1 MESVYRIVNTLK
13 NAELSKRDRC
23 TFTLQ
28 FVEYVDTEGEEEPL
42 EVVKNSIELRTGQ
55 IFRDALNMSEGKDE
69 NTFRITADTTLEY
82 ANYID
87 FIKEINNGLSKEALQ
102 FCYNLYDEF
111 YTKGWSKDA
120 YVPTMNVR
128 MELDC
133 TEDGYLVEYYYYE
146 DFENLLVYD
155 FYSAVKERIAIKKCQ
170 LCGTYFLTQNRTDE
184 LYCSGVCRNIISKQ
198 RSKIHH
204 RLDDENEMLKRRIAS
219 RLQQRTKVANQAL
232 REEREAVHK
241 KFLYDVKQWKKQ
253 IKEGTATAENY
264 KMWLQTQDLK
274 YATMLE
280 RKEPLPAE
288 VRPVPVIKAGNVV
301 ASAPLTPIVPEEEQA
316 AGESGIDLDEL
327 VAEPVVS
334 REPQPEKPQ
343 SEQIKMDIP
352 LEEQGIPEET
362 KARIM
367 RFGNQKNNFA
377 IKKAVF
383 PTLEKESV
391 RDDFIASDL
400 IDESEEEQ
408 QTTEEPTITSV
419 SLDDMKARLSAQKEV
434 LRAQGLDELV
444 GLLEDDERK

>member
-1 MESVYRIVNTLK
+1 MNSVYRIVNTLK

-28 FVEYVDTEGEEEPL
+28 FVDYVETEGEEEPL
-42 EVVKNSIELRTGQ
+42 EVVKNSIELKTGQ
-55 IFRDALNMSEGKDE
+55 IFRDALNMCEGKDE
-69 NTFRITADTTLEY
+69 DTFKVTSETTFEY

-87 FIKEINNGLSKEALQ
+87 FIKEINNGLSKDALE
-102 FCYNLYDEF
+102 FCYNLYDDF
-111 YTKGWSKDA
+111 YNTGRSKDA

-133 TEDGYLVEYYYYE
+133 TEDGYLVEYYYYD

-155 FYSAVKERIAIKKCQ
+155 FYSAIKERIAIKKCA

-184 LYCSGVCRNIISKQ
+184 MYCSALCRNIISKQ

-219 RLQQRTKVANQAL
+219 RLQQRTKVSNAAL
-232 REEREAVHK
+232 REDREAVHK

-301 ASAPLTPIVPEEEQA
+301 ASAPLTPIVTEEEA
-316 AGESGIDLDEL
+316 PENASGIDLDEL
-327 VAEPVVS
+327 VAEPVAS
-334 REPQPEKPQ
+334 P
-343 SEQIKMDIP
+343 EQIKMDIP
-352 LEEQGIPEET
+352 LEEQGVPEDI
-362 KARIM
+362 KARIL
-367 RFGNQKNNFA
+367 RFGDEKNSFA
-377 IKKAVF
+377 VKKAVF
-383 PTLEKESV
+383 PTLDKESV

-400 IDESEEEQ
+400 IDEPEKPAEK
-408 QTTEEPTITSV
+408 EPEFTSL
-419 SLDDMKARLSAQKEV
+419 SINDMKARLAGQKEA
-434 LRAQGLDELV
+434 LRAQGLDELA
-444 GLLEDDERK
+444 GLIEDDERK

>member
-69 NTFRITADTTLEY
+69 NTFKVTADTTFEY
-82 ANYID
+82 ANYIA

-111 YTKGWSKDA
+111 YTKGRSKDA

-232 REEREAVHK
+232 REERESVHK

-253 IKEGTATAENY
+253 IKEG
-264 KMWLQTQDLK
+264 LLL
-274 YATMLE
+274 TMLTKRE
-280 RKEPLPAE
+280 ELMLNEPKIEPSCK
-288 VRPVPVIKAGNVV
+288 VIDQAWPNY
-301 ASAPLTPIVPEEEQA
+301 SAIAP
-316 AGESGIDLDEL
+316 
-327 VAEPVVS
+327 
-334 REPQPEKPQ
+334 KP
-343 SEQIKMDIP
+343 
-352 LEEQGIPEET
+352 
-362 KARIM
+362 
-367 RFGNQKNNFA
+367 
-377 IKKAVF
+377 KKAVM
-383 PTLEKESV
+383 
-391 RDDFIASDL
+391 R
-400 IDESEEEQ
+400 
-408 QTTEEPTITSV
+408 
-419 SLDDMKARLSAQKEV
+419 
-434 LRAQGLDELV
+434 GLLV
-444 GLLEDDERK
+444 GLMIPILVCLILLFLGIAY

>member
-69 NTFRITADTTLEY
+69 NTFKVTADTTFEY
-82 ANYID
+82 ANYIA

-111 YTKGWSKDA
+111 YTKGRSKDA

-232 REEREAVHK
+232 REERESVHK

-301 ASAPLTPIVPEEEQA
+301 ASTPLTPIVAPEEQITNDT
-316 AGESGIDLDEL
+316 GVNLDEL

-334 REPQPEKPQ
+334 KEIQP
-343 SEQIKMDIP
+343 DIP
-352 LEEQGIPEET
+352 LEEQGIPDET

-367 RFGNQKNNFA
+367 RFGSQKNNFA

-391 RDDFIASDL
+391 KDDFIASDL
-400 IDESEEEQ
+400 IDDSDEDKVENQSTQ
-408 QTTEEPTITSV
+408 AGNEEPTISTV

>member
-42 EVVKNSIELRTGQ
+42 EVVKNSIDLRTGQ

-69 NTFRITADTTLEY
+69 NTFRVTADTTLEY

-184 LYCSGVCRNIISKQ
+184 LYCSAGCRNIISKQ

-232 REEREAVHK
+232 REERESIHK

-253 IKEGTATAENY
+253 IKEGSATAENY

-301 ASAPLTPIVPEEEQA
+301 ASAPLTPIVPPEEQIA
-316 AGESGIDLDEL
+316 NDTGVNLDEL

-334 REPQPEKPQ
+334 RDVQPEKAQ
-343 SEQIKMDIP
+343 TEQIKMDIP

-367 RFGNQKNNFA
+367 RFGSQKNNFA

-391 RDDFIASDL
+391 KDDFIASDL
-400 IDESEEEQ
+400 MDDDDEKPVSN
-408 QTTEEPTITSV
+408 EEPTLTAV

-444 GLLEDDERK
+444 GLIEDDERK